1 MFINIWFS
9 QNMPETY
16 FCAFISS
23 CGKCLKI
30 KSEWEKDEFKLIILQ
45 DCDSWEC
52 MVTAADITRELP
64 GINANSYIELSKEIL
79 ARKNKG
85 KLCDYSVDENIFS
98 WQKRSEDGEVI
109 FSGFANLKKI
119 PYNESIIKFVDS
131 FLSLNSEL
139 TEEMTI
145 LEQESKTLEAETR
158 KLISC
163 AQQEIDKKK
172 TMETELLSKFYLLLQ
187 EKKNMVSLLENL
199 ATWFFQ
205 LIEEVS

>member
-1 MFINIWFS
+1 
-9 QNMPETY
+9 MPETY

-52 MVTAADITRELP
+52 KVTAADITRELP

-98 WQKRSEDGEVI
+98 WQKRSEDGEAI

-199 ATWFFQ
+199 AT
-205 LIEEVS
+205 